1 MELQL
6 DHPWPGTEAE
16 ALALQQRLRPLVR
29 PGGPALGPVRTLAGL
44 DVAYGGS
51 HGAAADRVAAAV
63 VVLDA
68 DTLAVVDRATAV
80 GTAGFPYVPGL
91 FAFRELP
98 ILAEALARI
107 GTVPDVL
114 LCDGQG
120 LAHPRRFGLACHLG
134 LLTGLPTLGVAK
146 TPLLGS
152 WDEPGPARGDRA
164 DVRHEGEL
172 VARVLR
178 TQAGV
183 KPVTVSTGH
192 LITLD
197 EACELT
203 LRAAPRYR
211 LPETT
216 RLADRLC
223 RDVLAAADRG
233 GAPRRSCPTGRARD
247 AIGE

>member
-6 DHPWPGTEAE
+6 RHPWPTTEAE
-16 ALALQQRLRPLVR
+16 ALALQAELRPLIR
-29 PGGPALGPVRTLAGL
+29 PGDPARPAPRTLAGL

-51 HGAAADRVAAAV
+51 HGSAADRVAAAV

-68 DTLAVVDRATAV
+68 ATLQPVDCATAV
-80 GTAGFPYVPGL
+80 GTAGFPYLPGL

-98 ILAEALARI
+98 ILVAALERL
-107 GTVPDVL
+107 GTVPDLL

-146 TPLLGS
+146 TPLLGT
-152 WDEPGPARGDRA
+152 WDEPGPRRGDVS

-172 VARVLR
+172 VARALR
-178 TQAGV
+178 TQDGV

-192 LITLD
+192 LIDLD
-197 EACELT
+197 DACALT
-203 LRAAPRYR
+203 LQAAPRYR

-216 RLADRLC
+216 RRADRLC
-223 RDVLAAADRG
+223 REALAAA
-233 GAPRRSCPTGRARD
+233 
-247 AIGE
+247 

>member
-1 MELQL
+1 MELQF
-6 DHPWPGTEAE
+6 DHPWPATEAE
-16 ALALQQRLRPLVR
+16 ALALQSELRPLIR
-29 PGGPALGPVRTLAGL
+29 PGDPDRRPPRTLAGL
-44 DVAYGGS
+44 DVAYEGGS
-51 HGAAADRVAAAV
+51 GSATDRVAAAV

-68 DTLAVVDRATAV
+68 ATLEVVDTATAV

-98 ILAEALARI
+98 ILVAALARL
-107 GTVPDVL
+107 GTTPDAL

-134 LLTGLPTLGVAK
+134 ILTGLPTLGVAK

-152 WDEPGPARGDRA
+152 WEEPGPDRGDSS

-178 TQAGV
+178 TQHGV

-192 LITLD
+192 LIDLD
-197 EACELT
+197 DACALA
-203 LRAAPRYR
+203 LQAAPRYR

-216 RLADRLC
+216 RHADRLC
-223 RDVLAAADRG
+223 RDALAAG
-233 GAPRRSCPTGRARD
+233 
-247 AIGE
+247 

>member
-1 MELQL
+1 MTVLQ
-6 DHPWPGTEAE
+6 HPHAWPSTAEEAY
-16 ALALQQRLRPLVR
+16 AIQRELRPLVR
-29 PGGPALGPVRTLAGL
+29 TAPLGAPPRTLAGL

-51 HGAAADRVAAAV
+51 HGSADDRVAAAV

-68 DTLAVVDRATAV
+68 DTLEVLDSATAV
-80 GTAGFPYVPGL
+80 GTAGFPYIPGL

-98 ILAEALARI
+98 VLTRALADLA
-107 GTVPDVL
+107 TTPDVL

-134 LLTGLPTLGVAK
+134 VLTGLPTLGVAK
-146 TPLLGS
+146 TPLLGH
-152 WDEPGPARGDRA
+152 WDEPGPSRGDGS
-164 DVRHEGEL
+164 DVHDDGET

-178 TQAGV
+178 TQDGV
-183 KPVTVSTGH
+183 KPLTVSTGH

-197 EACELT
+197 DACALV

-223 RDVLAAADRG
+223 RDTLAAG
-233 GAPRRSCPTGRARD
+233 
-247 AIGE
+247 

>member
-1 MELQL
+1 MQLQL
-6 DHPWPGTEAE
+6 TPDWPSDEAGAYRVQE
-16 ALALQQRLRPLVR
+16 LLRPLVR
-29 PGGPALGPVRTLAGL
+29 TRSLPAPPRTLAGL

-51 HGAAADRVAAAV
+51 HGSAEDRVAAAV

-68 DTLAVVDRATAV
+68 RTLEVVDRATAV
-80 GTAGFPYVPGL
+80 GTAGFPYIPGL

-98 ILAEALARI
+98 VLVAALEQL
-107 GTVPDVL
+107 GTTPDLL

-134 LLTGLPTLGVAK
+134 VLTGLPTLGVAK

-152 WDEPGPARGDRA
+152 WDEPGPARGDSA
-164 DVRHEGEL
+164 DVRDGGGGGEV
-172 VARVLR
+172 VARMLR
-178 TQAGV
+178 TQDGV
-183 KPVTVSTGH
+183 KPLTVSTGH

-197 EACELT
+197 DACAQVLA
-203 LRAAPRYR
+203 AAPRYR

-223 RDVLAAADRG
+223 RDALAAAAD
-233 GAPRRSCPTGRARD
+233 
-247 AIGE
+247 

>member
-1 MELQL
+1 LTILQRA
-6 DHPWPGTEAE
+6 HAWPSTEEE
-16 ALALQQRLRPLVR
+16 AYAIQQELRPLVR
-29 PGGPALGPVRTLAGL
+29 TAPLAAPPRTLAGL

-51 HGAAADRVAAAV
+51 HGSADDSVAAAV

-68 DTLAVVDRATAV
+68 DTLEVLDSATAV

-98 ILAEALARI
+98 VLIAALRRLA
-107 GTVPDVL
+107 TTPDVL

-134 LLTGLPTLGVAK
+134 VLAGLPTLGVAK
-146 TPLLGS
+146 TPLLGR
-152 WDEPGPARGDRA
+152 WDEPGPARGDSS
-164 DVRHEGEL
+164 DVHDGGEV

-178 TQAGV
+178 TQDGV
-183 KPVTVSTGH
+183 KPLTVSTGH

-197 EACELT
+197 DACDLV
-203 LRAAPRYR
+203 LRASPRYR

-223 RDVLAAADRG
+223 RDTLAAATEA
-233 GAPRRSCPTGRARD
+233 GAIRP
-247 AIGE
+247 

>member
-1 MELQL
+1 MDFQRTH
-6 DHPWPGTEAE
+6 DWPSTEQQ
-16 ALALQQRLRPLVR
+16 ALLIQEQLRPLVR
-29 PGGPALGPVRTLAGL
+29 TRPLPAPPRTLAGL

-51 HGAAADRVAAAV
+51 HGSAADRVAAAV

-68 DTLAVVDRATAV
+68 DTLEVLDSATAV

-98 ILAEALARI
+98 VLTAALTSLATR
-107 GTVPDVL
+107 PDVL

-134 LLTGLPTLGVAK
+134 VLTGLPTLGVAK

-152 WDEPGPARGDRA
+152 WDEPGPSRGDSS
-164 DVRHEGEL
+164 DVQDGGET

-178 TQAGV
+178 TQDGV
-183 KPVTVSTGH
+183 KPLTVSTGH

-197 EACELT
+197 DACALV

-223 RDVLAAADRG
+223 RDALAADVLAAG
-233 GAPRRSCPTGRARD
+233 SQPTGAQVTDR
-247 AIGE
+247 

>member
-1 MELQL
+1 MRLQL
-6 DHPWPGTEAE
+6 TPDWPSDQDGAHRVQE
-16 ALALQQRLRPLVR
+16 RLRPLVR
-29 PGGPALGPVRTLAGL
+29 NRPLPAPPRTLAGL
-44 DVAYGGS
+44 DVAYEGG
-51 HGAAADRVAAAV
+51 HGSAEDRVAAAV

-68 DTLAVVDRATAV
+68 RTLEVVDRATAV

-98 ILAEALARI
+98 VLVAALEQLA
-107 GTVPDVL
+107 TTPDLL

-134 LLTGLPTLGVAK
+134 VLTGLPTLGVAK

-152 WDEPGPARGDRA
+152 WDEPGPSRGDSA
-164 DVRHEGEL
+164 EVRDGGEV
-172 VARVLR
+172 VARMLR
-178 TQAGV
+178 TQDGV

-197 EACELT
+197 DACAQVLA
-203 LRAAPRYR
+203 AAPRYR

-223 RDVLAAADRG
+223 RDALAAADRSG
-233 GAPRRSCPTGRARD
+233 VPLS
-247 AIGE
+247 

>member
-1 MELQL
+1 MDPQREH
-6 DHPWPGTEAE
+6 DWPSTE
-16 ALALQQRLRPLVR
+16 QQAYLVQQELRPLVR
-29 PGGPALGPVRTLAGL
+29 AAPLTAPPRTLAGL

-51 HGAAADRVAAAV
+51 HGSADDRVAAAV

-68 DTLAVVDRATAV
+68 DTLEVLDSATAV
-80 GTAGFPYVPGL
+80 GTAGFPYIPGL

-98 ILAEALARI
+98 VLIAALR
-107 GTVPDVL
+107 GLRTTPDVL

-134 LLTGLPTLGVAK
+134 VLAGLPTLGVAK

-152 WDEPGPARGDRA
+152 WDEPGPARGDSS
-164 DVRHEGEL
+164 DVNDGGEV

-178 TQAGV
+178 TQHGV

-197 EACELT
+197 DACALV
-203 LRAAPRYR
+203 LRASPHYR

-216 RLADRLC
+216 RLSDRLS
-223 RDVLAAADRG
+223 RTALAAA
-233 GAPRRSCPTGRARD
+233 ASPAD
-247 AIGE
+247 AGPAAT